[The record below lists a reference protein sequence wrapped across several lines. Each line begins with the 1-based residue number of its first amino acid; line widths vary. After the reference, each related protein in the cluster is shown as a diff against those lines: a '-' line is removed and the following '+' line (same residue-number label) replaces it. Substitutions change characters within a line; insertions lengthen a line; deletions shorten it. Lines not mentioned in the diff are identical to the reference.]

1 MQYFCHPA
9 DVMYCPSFSMPNRA
23 GIHSPYSAFLT
34 NTLSNGFII
43 LQFYNSN
50 ETLYCQNSQLTAIY
64 TCSLL
69 HPNSIDGRMK
79 NKRPS
84 RLFPK

>member
-9 DVMYCPSFSMPNRA
+9 DVTNSPSFSFPYNA

-43 LQFYNSN
+43 LKFLNS
-50 ETLYCQNSQLTAIY
+50 
-64 TCSLL
+64 
-69 HPNSIDGRMK
+69 
-79 NKRPS
+79 
-84 RLFPK
+84 